1 MLRRANGIA
10 SLLLLAVFSA
20 HAIMGA
26 LFCWSVAS
34 GEVGWVVWV
43 GVCIAVLHV
52 ALSIGTTRHML
63 HDEVRPPSA
72 KKKAHQLKKWI
83 SGVLVGVVCAAHV
96 LTIFETRLWFVI
108 VLTLDVAL
116 AAHVCVSAKSL
127 VKDLR
132 LAPNLRYVIR
142 VFAIAIAALVG
153 LAFIGTFVPA

>member
-1 MLRRANGIA
+1 M
-10 SLLLLAVFSA
+10 LLLAVFSA
-20 HAIMGA
+20 HAVMGA
-26 LFCWSVAS
+26 LFCWGAVS
-34 GEVGWVVWV
+34 GEASWVVWV